1 MTTATATNS
10 ITERAMLVSLNIQ
23 QWMGAKHDK
32 KVSQEVA
39 KTHNSDASMGRYR
52 KMLVA
57 KESLERLRQITS
69 AARHEHYNRT
79 LPWCD
84 GGTRIL
90 SSTGYFDYAAKM
102 REYQLEWD
110 AAVAVFVDQYPT
122 FVEAARARLN
132 GLFNESDYPNPSKML
147 RKFSFAFNVLPMPV
161 AEDFRV
167 ELGDIETARVRS
179 EIEQSFNES
188 LRVAMA
194 DVWERVHEVVARM
207 AERLRSYSI
216 SKDGV
221 ANPFRDSIVTNIRE
235 LLEMLPSLNI
245 TEDPKLE
252 QFAMRISAEL
262 CKYDADELRENDGA
276 RERTAK
282 AAEAILEQMGDFV

>member
-1 MTTATATNS
+1 MTTATNS
-10 ITERAMLVSLNIQ
+10 ITERAMLVGLNIQ
-23 QWMGAKHDK
+23 QWLGAKHDK
-32 KVSQEVA
+32 KVTQEVA
-39 KTHNSDASMGRYR
+39 RTHNSDASMGRYR

-69 AARHEHYNRT
+69 AARHEHYHRT

-84 GGTRIL
+84 GGARIL

-102 REYQLEWD
+102 REFQLEWD
-110 AAVAVFVDQYPT
+110 AAVAVFVAEYPQ
-122 FVEAARARLN
+122 FVEAARGRLN
-132 GLFNESDYPNPSKML
+132 GLFNEADYPSPSKMR

-167 ELGDIETARVRS
+167 QLGDAETARVRS
-179 EIEQSFNES
+179 EIEDSFNES
-188 LRVAMA
+188 MRLAMA
-194 DVWERVHEVVARM
+194 DVWERVREVVGKM
-207 AERLRSYSI
+207 AERLRAYTVTN
-216 SKDGV
+216 DGV
-221 ANPFRDSIVTNIRE
+221 ANPFRDTIVTNIRE

-245 TEDPKLE
+245 TEDPKLA
-252 QFAMRISAEL
+252 QFATRISAEL

-276 RERTAK
+276 RERTAQ